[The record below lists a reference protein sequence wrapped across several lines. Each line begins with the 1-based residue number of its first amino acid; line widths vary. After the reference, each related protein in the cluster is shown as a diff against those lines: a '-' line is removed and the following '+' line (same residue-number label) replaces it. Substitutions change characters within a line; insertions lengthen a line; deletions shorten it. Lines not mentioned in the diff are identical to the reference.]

1 MPGGA
6 FGHSRRAAPPHLPFI
21 RTSQAPSYDCGV
33 FETPVS
39 PAGGV
44 PGAAVPEAPGGTV
57 SVRPLPDGEEIV
69 LTPTSWVRFPIAA
82 FLAFWL
88 CGWAIGEVVA
98 LAFLLGPLA
107 TPILEGL
114 RELLPG
120 RWPRP
125 PRVDGFLPWPVL
137 AFLAVWLSFWTWGGL
152 GAMWELLRI
161 LAGSDRFT
169 VRPGA
174 FTWRRA
180 AGPFGRRRLFSASEV
195 TALFAE
201 PRRSRVVATVRGKEV
216 LLSSGTPANVAEWL
230 AGRLRAALGLPDPG
244 AAADAEA
251 AGSIAPSIPAGFRA
265 EPLPDGGVFLGP
277 APEKSKRASGCG
289 LTVAALVTSAFV
301 ASLVFPGHRAVGV
314 MLVLAA
320 ATLAIDL
327 LCLWAAFARETWL
340 LRRDALTR
348 SLRVG
353 PWERRRE
360 VRRGTLVVS
369 LSGDSD
375 GDDWFTLEV
384 KGDGGP
390 LRLAR
395 EMNDGSTVLA
405 FARYAAFQTGFPLD
419 VPRDVRVA
427 ARELPGG

>member
-1 MPGGA
+1 
-6 FGHSRRAAPPHLPFI
+6 
-21 RTSQAPSYDCGV
+21 
-33 FETPVS
+33 
-39 PAGGV
+39 
-44 PGAAVPEAPGGTV
+44 V

-88 CGWAIGEVVA
+88 CGWAVGEVAA

-120 RWPRP
+120 HWPRP

-137 AFLAVWLSFWTWGGL
+137 AFLAAWLSLWTWGGL
-152 GAMWELLRI
+152 GAMWELLRL

-169 VRPGA
+169 VRPGE

-180 AGPFGRRRLFSASEV
+180 AGPFGRHRLFTAPEV

-201 PRRSRVVATVRGKEV
+201 PRRSRVVARVRGKEI

-230 AGRLRAALGLPDPG
+230 AARLRSALGLPHPG

-251 AGSIAPSIPAGFRA
+251 ASVAAPPVPAGFRA
-265 EPLPDGGVFLGP
+265 EPLPEGGVLLGP

-289 LTVAALVTSAFV
+289 LTAVALVTSAFV
-301 ASLVFPGHRAVGV
+301 AFLVVSGRETAGV
-314 MLVLAA
+314 TLFFAA
-320 ATLAIDL
+320 ATLSIDL
-327 LCLWAAFARETWL
+327 LCLWAAFARKTWL
-340 LRRDALTR
+340 LRRGSLSR
-348 SLRVG
+348 SVRVG

-360 VRRGTLVVS
+360 VRRGTLAVT

-375 GDDWFTLEV
+375 GDDWFTLEA
-384 KGDGGP
+384 KGDGMS

-395 EMNDGSTVLA
+395 EVNDGSTVLA
-405 FARYAAFQTGFPLD
+405 FARFAAFHTGFPLD
-419 VPRDVRVA
+419 VPRDVRVD
-427 ARELPGG
+427 ARELYDS